1 MKYAFAFLTTL
12 LAATPAIA
20 ATKSFPGA
28 EGFGS
33 YTPGG
38 RGGVVYVVSN
48 LNDSG
53 TGSLR
58 ACVEATGARTCVFTV
73 SGLISTMKPIMART
87 PYLTIAGQTAP
98 GDGIALRIAPNATDA
113 RTPLIVKNTHDVIVR
128 YLRLRPGPSSNP
140 TSSSAFLV
148 EKSEN
153 VIVDH
158 VSMSWAP
165 DQNMSAYG
173 DVKNLTVQWSIMS
186 EGLMQHSKGA
196 LTCSDGP
203 NCRELSLHHNLFAH
217 NRDRNPD
224 LKGSP
229 LGQFDF
235 VNNVAYNPMSAFV
248 EVWTP
253 NGGLR
258 VNVVGNTF
266 VRGPKTSG
274 NAYAVRYNTPGATGN
289 PLVFMKDNSST
300 LTLSSP
306 NLKPFLSTLPI
317 GTVSSKVDTAAIAYK
332 AVLAKAGAWPRDS
345 VDKRV
350 VKDVGAYTGKLI
362 TNPSEVGGWPV
373 LKSTAAPVDADKD
386 GMPDAWETSK
396 GLNPTNAA
404 DRNLDRDLDGFTE
417 LEEYLDERARQLTP
431 I

>member
-1 MKYAFAFLTTL
+1 MKYAFAFLSAL
-12 LAATPAIA
+12 IAATPALA
-20 ATKSFPGA
+20 APKSFPGA
-28 EGFGS
+28 EGFGA
-33 YTPGG
+33 YAAGG
-38 RGGVVYVVSN
+38 RGGVVYIVSN

-53 TGSLR
+53 AGSLR

-73 SGLISTMKPIMART
+73 SGLISTLKPIMART

-113 RTPLIVKNTHDVIVR
+113 RTPLIVKNTHDVVIR
-128 YLRLRPGPSSNP
+128 YLRLRPGPSTNP
-140 TSSSAFLV
+140 SSSSALLV

-173 DVKNLTVQWSIMS
+173 NVKNLTVQWSIMS

-203 NCRELSLHHNLFAH
+203 NCRELSFHHNLFAH

-248 EVWTP
+248 ELWTP

-258 VNVVGNTF
+258 VNLVGNTF
-266 VRGPKTSG
+266 VRGPRTSG
-274 NAYAVRYNTPGATGN
+274 NAFAVRYNTQGAKGN
-289 PLVFMKDNSST
+289 PLVFMKDNVST
-300 LTLSSP
+300 LALASP
-306 NLKPFLSTLPI
+306 NLLPFTSTLPI
-317 GTVSSKVDTAAIAYK
+317 GTLSTTASSAAAAYTAVI
-332 AVLAKAGAWPRDS
+332 AKAGAWPRDP
-345 VDKRV
+345 VDARV
-350 VKDVGAYTGKLI
+350 VKDVGARTGGLI

-373 LKSTAAPVDADKD
+373 LKSTVAPPDADKD
-386 GMPDAWETSK
+386 GMPASWETTK